1 MFMVSVLQVA
11 QQLDNTWDW
20 TVSVLASFP
29 GPTHPP
35 TQVIVVCGESLGM
48 RLDACSE

>member
-1 MFMVSVLQVA
+1 MVSVLQVA
-11 QQLDNTWDW
+11 QQLDSTWDW

-29 GPTHPP
+29 GP